1 VTLGKLPAG
10 GNLGTS
16 PTRSSMR
23 SRALASAL
31 LACALLLLQGFILQ
45 ELLATPAWAQGRV
58 ALVIGNAAYRSAP
71 GLANPANDAT
81 EMSAALERLGFSV
94 KLLAD
99 ATFDDMR
106 RALLEFNRRAR
117 GADMAVVFYA
127 GHGMEIGGENWLI
140 PVDARLDSD
149 IDADSEAIGL
159 KTVMLSVSSAKEL
172 GLVILD
178 ACRNNPFAAKMQ
190 RTARVRAVERGLT
203 RVEPGDN
210 VLVAYAA
217 RDGTTATDGD
227 GRNSPFTTA
236 LLRYLEQP
244 GLEITFM
251 LRNVRDDVMA
261 ATNREQQPFVYGSLS
276 RNSVY
281 LKPPLPDLTR
291 TTAPAASAV
300 PAAPPPPVSNE
311 AERAWAAAKDTR
323 DAVVLRAFIKRFP
336 DTFYADLARSRLA
349 NLEKAPEPP
358 AAPVRR
364 NARQEPASAP
374 TTPRLRNGGPRT
386 CSAQLAG
393 CQAHCVSNGGGPN
406 CATTFCVARHAEC
419 MSSGCWHGP
428 VYNACGLAKR

>member
-1 VTLGKLPAG
+1 
-10 GNLGTS
+10 
-16 PTRSSMR
+16 MR
-23 SRALASAL
+23 SRAPASAL
-31 LACALLLLQGFILQ
+31 LACALLLLQGLILQ
-45 ELLATPAWAQGRV
+45 GLLAAPAWAQGRV

-71 GLANPANDAT
+71 GLANPANDAA

-94 KLLAD
+94 RLLAD

-106 RALLEFNRRAR
+106 RALLDFNRRAR

-190 RTARVRAVERGLT
+190 RTARLRAVERGFT
-203 RVEPGDN
+203 RVEPGEN

-236 LLRYLEQP
+236 LLKYLEQP
-244 GLEITFM
+244 GLEITFL

-261 ATNREQQPFVYGSLS
+261 ATRREQQPFVYGSLS
-276 RNSVY
+276 RHSVY
-281 LKPPLPDLTR
+281 LKPPLPDLAR
-291 TTAPAASAV
+291 TTTPEPAAV
-300 PAAPPPPVSNE
+300 PAAPLAPPPPVSSE

-336 DTFYADLARSRLA
+336 DSFYADLARSRLA
-349 NLEKAPEPP
+349 ALEKAPDPP
-358 AAPVRR
+358 AAPMRR

-374 TTPRLRNGGPRT
+374 TAAPLQNGGEAT
-386 CSAQLAG
+386 CSALFAG
-393 CQAHCVSNGGGPN
+393 CQARCMLTGGRPDCAATFCIAARARCMSNG
-406 CATTFCVARHAEC
+406 
-419 MSSGCWHGP
+419 CWFSRR
-428 VYNACGLAKR
+428 YNSCGVAKR